1 MTKTR
6 SGAPQ
11 GMEDNLKKAVT
22 ELVILSLLNEE
33 DMYAGQLLREMEER
47 SEKALNI
54 VFPYAALYRLLDFGY
69 IVEGA
74 RHAAPD
80 GRRRQFYRI
89 TDRGREH
96 LATLRPMYLAFT
108 EGVAKVLAGKEP
120 EKGESQGEE

>member
-1 MTKTR
+1 MAKTR

-47 SEKALNI
+47 SDKALNI
-54 VFPYAALYRLLDFGY
+54 VFPYAALYRLLEFGY
-69 IVEGA
+69 IVEGD
-74 RHAAPD
+74 RCNAPD

-89 TDRGREH
+89 TDKGRAH
-96 LATLRPMYLAFT
+96 LGDLLPVYHSFVGGIEKILAS
-108 EGVAKVLAGKEP
+108 GQDAAEP
-120 EKGESQGEE
+120 KQED